1 MYNCTIV
8 ILLLVMKMLVKES
21 SVDDET
27 IEFEIESI
35 EDIDNKEIEGYKNC
49 IKSKLTGID
58 YETYIK
64 QFWVGLLEGD
74 GTITVS
80 TPGPEQVKVLET
92 IGRYSDAPAS
102 PGISS
107 MGRKGMIIAIKNLRE
122 NVMMLLLIQ
131 QVIGGTVRIER
142 KAQYVTWIAIR
153 KGLIQTLIGILK
165 KYPLL
170 TTRKQCQLKF
180 AERSIKEGTKEFVEK
195 NRDLMYK
202 DQSDMLNYNEKNFVI
217 PSYFPAWLSGFVEAE
232 GSFII
237 WFDKRRDNEVR
248 LRFYLAQNIEHYLI
262 KAIRDYLGGKV
273 KVVARVFNK
282 EFSEKRIRLGEV
294 VHYSISMENKEVI
307 SNIINHFSRYP
318 LLGDK
323 RVSYKCWCDYFS
335 NN

>member
-1 MYNCTIV
+1 
-8 ILLLVMKMLVKES
+8 MKMLVKES

-27 IEFEIESI
+27 TELEIESI
-35 EDIDNKEIEGYKNC
+35 EDIDNKEIEDYKNC

-80 TPGPEQVKVLET
+80 TPGPEQVKV
-92 IGRYSDAPAS
+92 R
-102 PGISS
+102 
-107 MGRKGMIIAIKNLRE
+107 MVIAIKNLRE

-232 GSFII
+232 GGFIVR
-237 WFDKRRDNEVR
+237 FDKRRDMQVIREI
-248 LRFYLAQNIEHYLI
+248 YIGQNSEHYIL
-262 KAIRDYLGGKV
+262 KAIRDYFGGSV
-273 KVVARVFNK
+273 KVHFSVSKK
-282 EFSEKRIRLGEV
+282 EFSEKRKRLGEV
-294 VHYSISMENKEVI
+294 RYYFVI
-307 SNIINHFSRYP
+307 MGSKAVRSAINYHFTRYP

-323 RVSYKCWCDYFS
+323 KVSYKRWCDYL
-335 NN
+335 NNK